1 MEHKNK
7 ILVVEDSMMLR
18 DIQSL
23 QLRKAGFQTVTC
35 ETGETCLQI
44 LSNDCAIDAVLLDI
58 ELPGISGLEVL
69 TKIRQTHSILQL
81 PVIMATGKTDT
92 ETTVQ
97 ALRLGAN
104 DYVTKPVDFDV
115 TQSRL
120 RTHLQLRD
128 LSTIQEKIKKSEAVR
143 ALITTYN
150 HEINNALM
158 IATGT
163 LSQGLEGIDSYRFEK
178 LTQSLQRITDIVR
191 RLKDASGKE
200 LEMTSYGEG
209 SKMLKI

>member
-1 MEHKNK
+1 MSAQHK
-7 ILVVEDSMMLR
+7 ILVVEDSLVLR
-18 DIQSL
+18 DIESL
-23 QLRKAGFQTVTC
+23 QLRKAGFQTLAC
-35 ETGETCLQI
+35 ETGEACLQI
-44 LSNDCAIDAVLLDI
+44 LSQDKTIDAVLLDI

-69 TKIRQTHSILQL
+69 TKIRQTYSILQL

-104 DYVTKPVDFDV
+104 DYVTKPVDFDIA
-115 TQSRL
+115 QSRL

-128 LSTIQEKIKKSEAVR
+128 LSTIQEKMKKAEAIR

-163 LSQGLEGIDSYRFEK
+163 ISRGLEGMDKSRFDK
-178 LTQSLQRITDIVR
+178 LTQSLDRIADIVK
-191 RLKDASGKE
+191 RLQETSGKD
-200 LEMTSYGEG
+200 LEMTTYVEG
-209 SKMLKI
+209 TKMLKI

>member
-1 MEHKNK
+1 MTAQHK
-7 ILVVEDSMMLR
+7 ILVVEDSLVLR
-18 DIQSL
+18 DIESL
-23 QLRKAGFQTVTC
+23 QLRKAGFQTVAC
-35 ETGETCLQI
+35 ETGEACLQI
-44 LSNDCAIDAVLLDI
+44 LSQDKTIDAVLLDI

-69 TKIRQTHSILQL
+69 TTIRQTSSILQL

-104 DYVTKPVDFDV
+104 DYVTKPVDFDIA
-115 TQSRL
+115 QSRL

-128 LSTIQEKIKKSEAVR
+128 LSTIQEKMKKAEAIR

-163 LSQGLEGIDSYRFEK
+163 LSRGLDGMDQTRFNK
-178 LTQSLQRITDIVR
+178 LTQSLDRIADIVK
-191 RLKDASGKE
+191 RLQETSGKD
-200 LEMTSYGEG
+200 LEMTTYVEG
-209 SKMLKI
+209 TKMLKI

>member
-1 MEHKNK
+1 MESQHK
-7 ILVVEDSMMLR
+7 ILVVEDSLVLR
-18 DIQSL
+18 DIESL
-23 QLRKAGFQTVTC
+23 QLRKAGFQTIAC
-35 ETGETCLQI
+35 ETGEACLQI
-44 LSNDCAIDAVLLDI
+44 LSTNQSIDAVLLDI

-69 TKIRQTHSILQL
+69 TRIRQTRSILQL

-115 TQSRL
+115 AQSRL

-128 LSTIQEKIKKSEAVR
+128 LSNIQEKIKKAEAVR
-143 ALITTYN
+143 ALVTTYN

-158 IATGT
+158 IATGS
-163 LSQGLEGIDSYRFEK
+163 LSRGMEGMDQYRFDK
-178 LTQSLQRITDIVR
+178 LTQSLERIASVVK
-191 RLKDASGKE
+191 RLQEASGKD
-200 LEMTSYGEG
+200 LEMTTYVEG
-209 SKMLKI
+209 TQMLKI

>member
-1 MEHKNK
+1 MELKHK
-7 ILVVEDSMMLR
+7 ILVVEDSLVLR
-18 DIQSL
+18 DIESM
-23 QLRKAGFQTVTC
+23 QLRKAGFQTVAC

-44 LSNDCAIDAVLLDI
+44 LSSDPSIDVVLLDI

-69 TKIRQTHSILQL
+69 TRIRQTHSILQL

-104 DYVTKPVDFDV
+104 DYVTKPVDFEV
-115 TQSRL
+115 AQSRL

-128 LSTIQEKIKKSEAVR
+128 LSTIQEKVKKAEAVR

-158 IATGT
+158 IATGS
-163 LSQGLEGIDSYRFEK
+163 LSRGLEGLDPPRFDK
-178 LTQSLQRITDIVR
+178 LNQSLERIADIVK
-191 RLKDASGKE
+191 RLQEASGKD
-200 LEMTSYGEG
+200 LEMTSYVEG
-209 SKMLKI
+209 TKMLKI

>member
-1 MEHKNK
+1 MTAQHK
-7 ILVVEDSMMLR
+7 ILVVEDSLVLR
-18 DIQSL
+18 DIESL
-23 QLRKAGFQTVTC
+23 QLRKAGFQTLAC
-35 ETGETCLQI
+35 ETGEACLQI
-44 LSNDCAIDAVLLDI
+44 LNHDKTIDAVLLDI

-69 TKIRQTHSILQL
+69 TKIRQTYSILQL

-104 DYVTKPVDFDV
+104 DYVTKPVDFDIA
-115 TQSRL
+115 QSRL

-128 LSTIQEKIKKSEAVR
+128 LSTIQEKMKKAEAIR

-163 LSQGLEGIDSYRFEK
+163 ISRGLEGMDKTRFDK
-178 LTQSLQRITDIVR
+178 LTQSLDRIADIVK
-191 RLKDASGKE
+191 RLQETSGKD
-200 LEMTSYGEG
+200 LEMTTYVEG
-209 SKMLKI
+209 TKMLKI

>member
-1 MEHKNK
+1 MTAQHK
-7 ILVVEDSMMLR
+7 ILVVEDSLVLR
-18 DIQSL
+18 DIESL
-23 QLRKAGFQTVTC
+23 QLRKAGFQTLAC
-35 ETGETCLQI
+35 ETGEACLQI
-44 LSNDCAIDAVLLDI
+44 LSQDKTIDAILLDI

-69 TKIRQTHSILQL
+69 TKIRQTYSILQL

-104 DYVTKPVDFDV
+104 DYVTKPVDFDIA
-115 TQSRL
+115 QSRL

-128 LSTIQEKIKKSEAVR
+128 LSTIQEKMKKAEAIR

-163 LSQGLEGIDSYRFEK
+163 ISRGLEGMDKTRFDK
-178 LTQSLQRITDIVR
+178 LTQSLDRIADIVK
-191 RLKDASGKE
+191 RLQETSGKD
-200 LEMTSYGEG
+200 LEMTTYVEG
-209 SKMLKI
+209 TKMLKI

>member
-1 MEHKNK
+1 MTAQHK
-7 ILVVEDSMMLR
+7 ILVVEDSLVLR
-18 DIQSL
+18 DIESL
-23 QLRKAGFQTVTC
+23 QLRKAGFQTLAC

-44 LSNDCAIDAVLLDI
+44 LNQDKTIDAVLLDI

-69 TKIRQTHSILQL
+69 TKIRQTSSILQL

-104 DYVTKPVDFDV
+104 DYVTKPVDFDIA
-115 TQSRL
+115 QSRL

-128 LSTIQEKIKKSEAVR
+128 LSTIQEKMKKAEAVR

-163 LSQGLEGIDSYRFEK
+163 ISRGLDGMDRIRFEK
-178 LTQSLQRITDIVR
+178 LTQSLDRIADIVK
-191 RLKDASGKE
+191 RLQEASGKD
-200 LEMTSYGEG
+200 LEMTTYVEG
-209 SKMLKI
+209 TKMLKI